1 MLKVNKKILIFFCIL
16 GIITSYFIIN
26 LYLNKKNKL
35 ILENKDSKLISIKLQ
50 DKNGDYIDSEIDS
63 WPKEG
68 YIFNKELSTC
78 ENGGE
83 VNFENGQIVL
93 NTNGSEKC
101 TIYFDIDNIGNR
113 CKGKEFASCIKENYE
128 IDGAIIYH
136 NLADATKKEF
146 PNYNLV
152 ANDDSYRYA
161 GSNDIVNNYVCLDNS
176 TVSGECESIDN
187 LYRIIGI
194 FKNEDEKSTDYGKYE
209 LKLIKYDYTTADE
222 TGGEGVGAYFGNF
235 LYADWYYNETNAQ
248 EKIIYKWNTLNTN
261 KWEDSDLNKINLN
274 GKFYNYLANKNPKL
288 VEKIIET
295 KWHING
301 CSQENCLNS
310 NAKIAY
316 TSEMINDSTT
326 SANIGLMYLSDFYYA
341 AQNSYW
347 NLKGRNSEK
356 DTSPYEDYRDA
367 DSKNWLVLGLND
379 WFITS
384 NSDTDNKAYMAY
396 YRSNIDTIWV
406 NSWEGYYCVRPVFY
420 LTSSIKLLNGFGTKD
435 NPYRIS

>member
-16 GIITSYFIIN
+16 GIIASYFIIN

-35 ILENKDSKLISIKLQ
+35 ILENKDSKLMSIKLQ
-50 DKNGDYIDSEIDS
+50 DKNEDYIDGEIDA

>member
-16 GIITSYFIIN
+16 GIIASYFIIN